1 MKKPLHLI
9 YITGIGDTSVAG
21 QQKAVNTWH
30 WWRVTAEL
38 FQVKWADGEPWEVK
52 LTRLLVR
59 VDKAIALGNDV
70 ALVGAS
76 AGAGA
81 AINAYAA
88 RKDVIVGVVC
98 ISGKINNPEAIGDSY
113 RRKNP
118 AFITSAYDC
127 PKALASL
134 TATDR
139 ARILSRFAV
148 ADELVNKR
156 DSRIPGAHNRMVPT
170 LGHIP
175 SIAIQITFGVPSFV
189 RFLRSR
195 QKHRIS

>member
-9 YITGIGDTSVAG
+9 YITGIGDTKVAG

-30 WWRVTAEL
+30 WWGVTAEL
-38 FQVKWADGEPWEVK
+38 FQVKWADGEAWEIK
-52 LTRLLVR
+52 LKRLLTR
-59 VDKAIALGNDV
+59 VDEALAVGKDV

-81 AINAYAA
+81 AINGFAA

-118 AFITSAYDC
+118 AFVTSAYDC
-127 PKALASL
+127 PKSL
-134 TATDR
+134 TNLTAADR
-139 ARILSRFAV
+139 GRILSRFGL

-156 DSRIPGAHNRMVPT
+156 DSRIPGAHNCMVPT
-170 LGHIP
+170 VGHIP
-175 SIAIQITFGVPSFV
+175 SIALQITLGVPSFI
-189 RFLRSR
+189 RFLKSC
-195 QKHRIS
+195 QKH